1 MKKHARLNAKK
12 NLGLSLLE
20 IMIVVAAGVII
31 SLMVYGFYRVVFAAE
46 KGLEESVAASQL
58 TEAIVRS
65 YDALPNFTTLS
76 TSQVIDDNILP
87 KGFTSNGNVIYG
99 PNGAAISIS
108 SETIQG
114 TAGRGFS
121 LTYQNVNQKVCTD
134 LATGVLPL
142 QRFISITVGSTEVAP
157 NGVVDESKVAT
168 ACNAAPTSVKL
179 VYERGGTG
187 NIAALEQC
195 ALPSVNPETREKA
208 CSPGYTGKIIEKRTA
223 SCLGPYELP
232 TWTDWTEDSNTCA
245 IICVVDPASPQ
256 TRTTTECPTTHL
268 GTITEQRVSTC
279 PQYTGYPVWGDWTV
293 KSNTCQPKCV
303 APAPTVELD
312 VKRCTDKAG
321 YTGNYNRTTTY
332 NCKNPTGPYDSIV
345 GDWVDNCKLTCKAQ
359 IPLDRVSWR
368 ADGSRPCGDGY
379 KGNITFER
387 AGTIEYTCQSDTSTE
402 VPAQGPWTPNGEI
415 RNENSS
421 ACVALCKPE
430 TVLEQW
436 VSATGQCQVGYIGGK
451 TFEKRQTRT
460 SVCQAGASTP
470 TTSAWS
476 DTGQTR
482 NMVDNCVKI
491 CTLPT
496 PNTEAQYQTLNELQQ
511 FACPAG
517 TYGPNPGIDEW
528 RQNNQARTRTAYC
541 PQPTGDYAWTAYGA
555 WYTTGYTPWN
565 RTANHCNGCPGAYRT
580 YQQRWERRSEGCPA
594 KWQGINDVD
603 YLFQQDYTVA
613 YSCPGGSANPAA
625 YATDYSAWNDTGQ
638 RKDRYYSCNCP
649 NTATVQYADLGC
661 PSGQFVCSPG
671 RQKRDIVT
679 NCEGT
684 LVSAGGWV
692 TQYAAECRRAGQ
704 QCR

>member
-99 PNGAAISIS
+99 PNGSAISIS

-187 NIAALEQC
+187 SIAALEQC

-303 APAPTVELD
+303 APPTKVD
-312 VKRCTDKAG
+312 VNTKKCTDRAG
-321 YTGNYNRTTTY
+321 YTGNYTTITTY
-332 NCKNPTGPYDSIV
+332 NCAGPTGDYTTTV
-345 GDWVDNCKLTCKAQ
+345 GQEQDNCKLTCKAQ
-359 IPLDRVSWR
+359 IPSSNVSWR
-368 ADGSRPCGDGY
+368 ADTKPCGAGFA
-379 KGNITFER
+379 GNITFEK
-387 AGTIEYTCQSDTSTE
+387 AGTIQYTCQSDTSTE
-402 VPAQGPWTPNGEI
+402 VPAQGPWTPNGQT

-460 SVCQAGASTP
+460 SVCQAGASAP

-491 CTLPT
+491 CTVPN

-541 PQPTGDYAWTAYGA
+541 PQPTGDYAWTAYGE

-565 RTANHCNGCPGAYRT
+565 RTANHCNGCPAAYRT
-580 YQQRWERRSEGCPA
+580 TQYGTSDRNVGCPSGYTGQNIYRFSTA
-594 KWQGINDVD
+594 R
-603 YLFQQDYTVA
+603 DYTVA
-613 YSCPGGSANPAA
+613 YSCAGGSAAPAA
-625 YATDYSAWNDTGQ
+625 YATDFEPNWREIDGGYSISNSCYCGTTTGTDSQ
-638 RKDRYYSCNCP
+638 
-649 NTATVQYADLGC
+649 QLGC
-661 PSGQFVCSPG
+661 PSGQFVCSYG
-671 RQKRDIVT
+671 RQTRSVTRDCQGNII
-679 NCEGT
+679 
-684 LVSAGGWV
+684 SAGGWV
-692 TQYAAECRRAGQ
+692 TQYPAECRRANTV
-704 QCR
+704 CR